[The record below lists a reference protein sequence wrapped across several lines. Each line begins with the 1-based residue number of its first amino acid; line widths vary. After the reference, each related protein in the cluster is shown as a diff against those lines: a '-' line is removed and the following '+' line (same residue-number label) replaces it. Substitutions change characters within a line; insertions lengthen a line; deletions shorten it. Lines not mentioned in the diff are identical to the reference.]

1 MRKRRSVTF
10 LRGSVYM
17 MWLISLVGTLRRYS
31 LGKVSMEILEILYH
45 LIFFF
50 LISCYVF
57 EAHLDAR
64 EGKEK
69 TKVEAEEN
77 VEAVSLEAT
86 ELTFKEM
93 IIEGSEEDAEA
104 ESKEVTENFGEEGS
118 LHMMPGIFLCQCFN
132 TLLFGMLH
140 MKIP

>member
-1 MRKRRSVTF
+1 
-10 LRGSVYM
+10 
-17 MWLISLVGTLRRYS
+17 
-31 LGKVSMEILEILYH
+31 MEILEILYH

-77 VEAVSLEAT
+77 VKAVSLEAT

-93 IIEGSEEDAEA
+93 IIEGSGEDAEA

-140 MKIP
+140 MKTP